1 MATRLGDFVGKTN
14 ASLEKGMPD
23 SVIDRTYYTQKGREV
38 FGGGGI
44 KPDIN
49 IKPDLMPDYIRNLQ
63 RRRLFFDFAID
74 HVSTDST
81 WLENNPNLMVNDEMV
96 SDFIDFVQARKDGE
110 IVTKTGLSQIEEIE
124 GLIEDMG
131 WGEEVQESVKQLRVS
146 VEQVWD
152 QPFSNKLKPHIK
164 KAIHRELI
172 LRFRGRKTQLLEKL
186 EQDQQLAKAVEVLVN
201 QDQYFEVLA
210 DNEIK

>member
-1 MATRLGDFVGKTN
+1 MGDLVGKTN
-14 ASLEKGMPD
+14 ANLAKGMPD

-44 KPDIN
+44 KPDIT
-49 IKPDLMPDYIRNLQ
+49 IKPDLMPDYIRNLE
-63 RRRLFFDFAID
+63 RRRIFFDFAID
-74 HVSTDST
+74 HVSNDPT
-81 WLENNPNLMVNDEMV
+81 WLKNNPDLMVNDEVV
-96 SDFIDFVQARKDGE
+96 SDFIDFVQARKAGE
-110 IVTKTGLSQIEEIE
+110 IGTKTGLSQIEEIE
-124 GLIEDMG
+124 VLIADMG
-131 WGEEVQESVKQLRVS
+131 WGEEVQESVKQLRAS

-152 QPFSNKLKPHIK
+152 QPFSNKLKPYIK
-164 KAIHRELI
+164 KAIHRELV

>member
-1 MATRLGDFVGKTN
+1 
-14 ASLEKGMPD
+14 
-23 SVIDRTYYTQKGREV
+23 
-38 FGGGGI
+38 
-44 KPDIN
+44 
-49 IKPDLMPDYIRNLQ
+49 
-63 RRRLFFDFAID
+63 
-74 HVSTDST
+74 
-81 WLENNPNLMVNDEMV
+81 LMVNDEMV